1 MELRKFE
8 EFIKKKKRNK
18 KAFISTQKRT
28 IPQDQHRN
36 KNYHY

>member
-1 MELRKFE
+1 MELGKFE
-8 EFIKKKKRNK
+8 EFIKKKRNK